1 MFNDT
6 KSVAEYFAEF
16 DKIAYDKI
24 KKRRGKYGELVP
36 VPGAYENLC
45 DHMLEEFAE
54 WMCAEYGP
62 DGVIEA
68 VVILLEKLHKSS
80 KIYNKHDA
88 EENIVEE
95 LADVYNMA
103 RIMYMCGKAGGDI

>member
-1 MFNDT
+1 MFNDI
-6 KSVAEYFAEF
+6 KSVAEYFADF

-45 DHMLEEFAE
+45 DHMLEEIAE
-54 WMCAEYGP
+54 WMVAEYSP
-62 DGVIEA
+62 LYIKDAI
-68 VVILLEKLHKSS
+68 VILMS
-80 KIYNKHDA
+80 KINEQVQEDSNL
-88 EENIVEE
+88 NIPEE
-95 LADVYNMA
+95 LADIYNMA